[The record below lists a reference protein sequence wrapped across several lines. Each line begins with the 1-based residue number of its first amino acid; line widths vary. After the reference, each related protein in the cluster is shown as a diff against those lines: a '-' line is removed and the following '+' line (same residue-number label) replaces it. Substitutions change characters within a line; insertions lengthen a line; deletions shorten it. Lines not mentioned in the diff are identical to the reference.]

1 MSTTEEFDPAAARAE
16 LSEKRG
22 RVLWLVLREVA
33 GMAIVGIVG
42 GLAAAL
48 WLTRQVQS
56 QLYGLTPTDPL
67 TLGAAM
73 LLLAFV
79 AIGSGYLPARR
90 ATAID
95 PIVALR
101 AE

>member
-1 MSTTEEFDPAAARAE
+1 M
-16 LSEKRG
+16 
-22 RVLWLVLREVA
+22 
-33 GMAIVGIVG
+33 MAIVGIVG

-67 TLGAAM
+67 TLAAAM
-73 LLLAFV
+73 LVLALV

-101 AE
+101 TE